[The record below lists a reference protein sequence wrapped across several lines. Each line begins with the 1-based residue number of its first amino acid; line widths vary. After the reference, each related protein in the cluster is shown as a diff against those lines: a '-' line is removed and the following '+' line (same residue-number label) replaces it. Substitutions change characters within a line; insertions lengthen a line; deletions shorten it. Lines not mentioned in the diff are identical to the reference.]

1 MPSRPFGPAHRDLL
15 LHLQDNARSTVSR
28 QALLINAWRRHAMGK
43 FWSHPLVDGPK
54 AAFTTG
60 TLGWV
65 AKATPI
71 RLFHRTR
78 DRYQARA
85 LFDGGRLWVQAQW
98 LDEQAAAL
106 ANDLPAFGQLLE
118 QGLRANARLALG
130 MPTDGLGPWEPVS
143 KSEIFYLRSGT
154 LDPLHGDEGDSRNVV
169 QALQR
174 AGELQPAAHAAGWE
188 AELARAASQPEVLA
202 GEGEWQLW
210 CEVLDEGL
218 ARRGHEAPMDPEKPW
233 VTELLSLRSRVAD
246 RPVDRTTPDAMAELL
261 EAMVATRRGSNVDT
275 LSWQHANH
283 PCFQAQQVPPLSDSP
298 FAVLHDQPEH
308 AEVRNSVCLEA
319 WRSVV
324 NHSNECFDSPTLA
337 DPDTG
342 WPVLQATDYLDCN
355 LLAHAALAA
364 LAQGQWLSSPQ
375 ATGAYPWIHRL
386 TYLYKPEGVAY
397 SHPFSNTDVLA
408 KAWMERPSG
417 HSEPRLPPHPW
428 QKSGDKRSWLLDQ
441 WNDDGGRDRNVLW
454 VLWKAGCQ
462 HETVDSGRWWHLF
475 SPLPSV
481 GKRELQ
487 RFLSENPGWLT
498 QDEERQERAM
508 RFMGTSQPF
517 SFGYKAEQNNRRL
530 LLLLELGCEPL
541 AWWACVE
548 THVAVRPEDR
558 SREMAER
565 IFRLA
570 LKHFHGEPPSLN
582 FQQAPVGPESVFRA
596 TLAHYRAKRLKKQ
609 KGPGVIQTPT
619 RPRL

>member
-78 DRYQARA
+78 DRHQVKA

-130 MPTDGLGPWEPVS
+130 IPTDGLGPWEPVS

-174 AGELQPAAHAAGWE
+174 AAELQPAAHAAGWE

-202 GEGEWQLW
+202 GEGEWQIW

-261 EAMVATRRGSNVDT
+261 EAMVATRRGSNVDAVDGR
-275 LSWQHANH
+275 HANH
-283 PCFQAQQVPPLSDSP
+283 PCFQARQIPPLSDTP
-298 FAVLHDQPEH
+298 FAALHDQPEH
-308 AEVRNSVCLEA
+308 AAVRTSVCLEA

-324 NHSNECFDSPTLA
+324 NHSNECFDSAILA

-342 WPVLQATDYLDCN
+342 WPMLQATDYLDCN

-364 LAQGQWLSSPQ
+364 LAQGQWLSSPH
-375 ATGAYPWIHRL
+375 ATGAHPWVHRL

-397 SHPFSNTDVLA
+397 SHPFANAEVLA
-408 KAWMERPSG
+408 KAWVERPSA
-417 HSEPRLPPHPW
+417 HTEPRLPAHPW
-428 QKSGDKRSWLLDQ
+428 QQGGDRRTWLVDQ
-441 WNDDGGRDRNVLW
+441 WNQDSGREPSALW

-462 HETVDSGRWWHLF
+462 HESMDAARWWDLF
-475 SPLPSV
+475 SPLACV
-481 GKRELQ
+481 GKRDLQ
-487 RFLSENPGWLT
+487 RFLSQNPGWLT
-498 QDEERQERAM
+498 EEEKGLERAT
-508 RFMGTSQPF
+508 RFMGTAQPF
-517 SFGYKAEQNNRRL
+517 NFGFKAEHANRRL
-530 LLLLELGCEPL
+530 LLLLDLGCEPL

-548 THVAVRPEDR
+548 KHVAVRAEDQSR
-558 SREMAER
+558 SGAER
-565 IFRLA
+565 IFRRA
-570 LKHFHGEPPSLN
+570 LEMFQGQPPSAS
-582 FQQAPVGPESVFRA
+582 FQQAQGGPENVFREA
-596 TLAHYRAKRLKKQ
+596 MARYRFKRLKKQ
-609 KGPGVIQTPT
+609 QGPVQRQALA